1 MKKLIIASALSAAF
15 VSPAVF
21 AQATGFTGFYGQ
33 VGLGMNSSGSNVNA
47 ASPRDPSDQNDIGFS
62 LSGKLGEQNVAGS
75 VALGYN
81 LGLPNGFNIG
91 ANVFYNIAGDAAG
104 SMGFGVEGA
113 DDSVS
118 LTANNKLKN
127 IWGISVEPGYSF
139 SDNSLGFLKLG
150 WAMADNSWSI
160 GVAGEPSENISFGNN
175 NGFLYGVGYKHL
187 INKNVYVGVEVYQI
201 AFSSKTTTP
210 DGGATVFKSTPNYT
224 YGGIVLGARF

>member
-33 VGLGMNSSGSNVNA
+33 VGLGMNSSGSNVNI
-47 ASPRDPSDQNDIGFS
+47 ASPAQPEGDEALF
-62 LSGKLGEQNVAGS
+62 LSGKLGQQNVAGN

-81 LGLPNGFNIG
+81 LGLSNGFNIG

-104 SMGFGVEGA
+104 SLNVGDGVDG
-113 DDSVS
+113 
-118 LTANNKLKN
+118 LTANNRLKN

-139 SDNSLGFLKLG
+139 SDSSLGFVKLG
-150 WAMADNSWSI
+150 WAMADNSWRISGGDGGTETI
-160 GVAGEPSENISFGNN
+160 GFGNSS
-175 NGFLYGVGYKHL
+175 GFLYGVGYKHL
-187 INKNVYVGVEVYQI
+187 INKNVYVGVEVYQV
-201 AFSSKTTTP
+201 AFSSKSKSF
-210 DGGATVFKSTPNYT
+210 DGGNTTLSSKPTYT